1 MKKVAAA
8 IIKDKVQ
15 LLIAQ
20 RHSQD
25 NLAGKQQ
32 FVGGKLEPG
41 ETPEECLVREI
52 NDAKN
57 INSSI

>member
-25 NLAGKQQ
+25 NLAGK
-32 FVGGKLEPG
+32 
-41 ETPEECLVREI
+41 
-52 NDAKN
+52 
-57 INSSI
+57 